1 MTNAEMTLA
10 IIRKGFEV
18 RKSWVMDVCS
28 AVHSIEVKQR
38 SSVSVRF
45 SIDYRIPRSELD
57 MLMDSAGAMELVE
70 ERLLRQMYDKIV
82 KEGDE

>member
-38 SSVSVRF
+38 SSLTYSR
-45 SIDYRIPRSELD
+45 P
-57 MLMDSAGAMELVE
+57 
-70 ERLLRQMYDKIV
+70 
-82 KEGDE
+82 